1 MNPYLKIL
9 RPFNGLMAII
19 TLILVGIIEKNID
32 LPLLIGILAVFLAT
46 GGGNVINDFYD
57 YKIDSINRQERPIP
71 SGKISLRNAK
81 NYGLSLFIISIIL
94 GIIISVMVGSYLPCV
109 LIVLNCLVLYYYA
122 RNLKKLPLIGNVA
135 VAYLTGSCFIF
146 GGLIL
151 GKIYVPLI
159 LSFFAFMMTLSREI
173 VKDMEDI
180 KGDKLENLNTFP
192 IKYGLKSSS
201 ILASIFIL
209 IPTFISP
216 VLYFTKIFNIY
227 YLILLLIAIIIFIVA
242 AYKIQMNHNSD
253 SSNKVS
259 KLIKIGMFITFIAFA
274 FGSIKI

>member
-1 MNPYLKIL
+1 
-9 RPFNGLMAII
+9 MAII